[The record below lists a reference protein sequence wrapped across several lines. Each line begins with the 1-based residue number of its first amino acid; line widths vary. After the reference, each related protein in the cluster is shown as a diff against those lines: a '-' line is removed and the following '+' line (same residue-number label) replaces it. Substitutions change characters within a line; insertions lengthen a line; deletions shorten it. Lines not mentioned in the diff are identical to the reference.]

1 MFTMKTISTFKALI
15 LSALLLS
22 LSACVLVPPPTNED
36 TLTDADLIRAAQ
48 QKESAP
54 TEGAQQWV
62 IGYHHG
68 IAVVKSFQC
77 SDLCPQNTLRVIY
90 YDVPTG
96 TTCESIGG
104 VTKSILVPFAI
115 SVRAKEYCF
124 PKAIADYW
132 ESYPAKSY

>member
-1 MFTMKTISTFKALI
+1 MKIISTAKALT

-22 LSACVLVPPPTNED
+22 LNACVSLPTNED

-48 QKESAP
+48 QKENAP
-54 TEGAQQWV
+54 TEGVQQWV

-77 SDLCPQNTLRVIY
+77 SDLCPQNTLHVIY
-90 YDVPTG
+90 YDVPNG
-96 TTCESIGG
+96 ATCESIDG

-115 SVRAKEYCF
+115 GVKAKEYCF
-124 PKAIADYW
+124 PKAIANYW
-132 ESYPAKSY
+132 ESYPAKS

>member
-1 MFTMKTISTFKALI
+1 MFTIKTKSTIKALT

-22 LSACVLVPPPTNED
+22 LSACVLVSPPTNED
-36 TLTDADLIRAAQ
+36 TMTDADLIRAAE

-77 SDLCPQNTLRVIY
+77 SDLCPQNTLRLIY
-90 YDVPTG
+90 YDLPSDA
-96 TTCESIGG
+96 TCESVGG
-104 VTKSILVPFAI
+104 VTKSILVPIAI
-115 SVRAKEYCF
+115 TVMPKDYCF
-124 PKAIADYW
+124 PKVIAKYW
-132 ESYPAKSY
+132 GSDAQ

>member
-1 MFTMKTISTFKALI
+1 MHITKLFTLI
-15 LSALLLS
+15 LLIAS
-22 LSACVLVPPPTNED
+22 LTACVSLPTNED
-36 TLTDADLIRAAQ
+36 TLTDADLIRAAE

-68 IAVVKSFQC
+68 IEVVKSFEC

-90 YDVPTG
+90 YDVPADA
-96 TTCESIGG
+96 TCESVGG
-104 VTKSILVPFAI
+104 VTKSILVPIAI
-115 SVRAKEYCF
+115 TVMPKKYCF

-132 ESYPAKSY
+132 ESYPAKS

>member
-1 MFTMKTISTFKALI
+1 MKTSTTKALT

-22 LSACVLVPPPTNED
+22 LNACVLVSPPTNED

-54 TEGAQQWV
+54 TEGVQQWV

-90 YDVPTG
+90 YDVPTDA
-96 TTCESIGG
+96 TCESISG
-104 VTKSILVPFAI
+104 VSKSILVPFAI
-115 SVRAKEYCF
+115 SVKAKVYCF

-132 ESYPAKSY
+132 ESYPAKS

>member
-1 MFTMKTISTFKALI
+1 MFTMETSITKALI

-22 LSACVLVPPPTNED
+22 LSACVLVSPPTNED

-90 YDVPTG
+90 YDVPTDA
-96 TTCESIGG
+96 TCESVGG
-104 VTKSILVPFAI
+104 VTKSILVPIAI
-115 SVRAKEYCF
+115 TVMPKDYCF
-124 PKAIADYW
+124 PKVIAKYW
-132 ESYPAKSY
+132 GSDAQ

>member
-1 MFTMKTISTFKALI
+1 MKKISTAKALAI
-15 LSALLLS
+15 SALFLS
-22 LSACVLVPPPTNED
+22 LSACVLVSPPTNED
-36 TLTDADLIRAAQ
+36 TLTDADLIRAAE
-48 QKESAP
+48 QKDSAP

-90 YDVPTG
+90 YDVPTNA
-96 TTCESIGG
+96 TCDSIGG
-104 VTKSILVPFAI
+104 VTKSILVPIAI
-115 SVRAKEYCF
+115 TVMPKEYCF

-132 ESYPAKSY
+132 ESYPAKS

>member
-22 LSACVLVPPPTNED
+22 LSACVLVSPPTNED
-36 TLTDADLIRAAQ
+36 TLTDDDLIRAAE

-54 TEGAQQWV
+54 IEGAQQWV

-68 IAVVKSFQC
+68 VAVVKSFQC

-90 YDVPTG
+90 YDMPSDA
-96 TTCESIGG
+96 TCESVGG
-104 VTKSILVPFAI
+104 VTKSILVPIAI
-115 SVRAKEYCF
+115 TVMPKDYCF
-124 PKAIADYW
+124 PKVIAKYW
-132 ESYPAKSY
+132 GSDAQ

>member
-1 MFTMKTISTFKALI
+1 MKATTAKAFI

-22 LSACVLVPPPTNED
+22 LSACVSLPTNED

-48 QKESAP
+48 QKESVP
-54 TEGAQQWV
+54 TEGVQQWV

-90 YDVPTG
+90 YDVPADA
-96 TTCESIGG
+96 TCESIGG

-115 SVRAKEYCF
+115 SVKAKEYCF
-124 PKAIADYW
+124 PEVIADYW
-132 ESYPAKSY
+132 ESYPAKS

>member
-1 MFTMKTISTFKALI
+1 MKTSLTTKAFT

-22 LSACVLVPPPTNED
+22 LSACISLPTND
-36 TLTDADLIRAAQ
+36 NTLTDADLIRAAQ

-62 IGYHHG
+62 IGVHNG
-68 IAVVKSFQC
+68 VKVVKSFQC

-90 YDVPTG
+90 YDVPTNA
-96 TTCESIGG
+96 TCDSIGG

-124 PKAIADYW
+124 PKAIAEYW
-132 ESYPAKSY
+132 QSAPAK

>member
-1 MFTMKTISTFKALI
+1 MLTMKKTSNAKALT

-22 LSACVLVPPPTNED
+22 LSACALVSPPTNED
-36 TLTDADLIRAAQ
+36 TLTDADIIRAAE

-54 TEGAQQWV
+54 TEGAQQWA

-90 YDVPTG
+90 YDVSTDA
-96 TTCESIGG
+96 TCESIGG
-104 VTKSILVPFAI
+104 VTKSILVPIAI
-115 SVRAKEYCF
+115 TVMPKEYCF
-124 PKAIADYW
+124 PKVIADYW
-132 ESYPAKSY
+132 ESYPAKS

>member
-1 MFTMKTISTFKALI
+1 MFTMETSITKALI

-22 LSACVLVPPPTNED
+22 LSACVLVSPPTNED
-36 TLTDADLIRAAQ
+36 TLTDADLIQAAQ

-90 YDVPTG
+90 YDVPTDA
-96 TTCESIGG
+96 TCESIDG
-104 VTKSILVPFAI
+104 VSKSILVPIAI
-115 SVRAKEYCF
+115 TVMPKDYCF
-124 PKAIADYW
+124 PKVIAKYW
-132 ESYPAKSY
+132 GSDAQ

>member
-1 MFTMKTISTFKALI
+1 MHITKLFTLI
-15 LSALLLS
+15 LLIANLT
-22 LSACVLVPPPTNED
+22 ACVSLPTNED
-36 TLTDADLIRAAQ
+36 TLTDADLIRAAE

-90 YDVPTG
+90 YDVPADA
-96 TTCESIGG
+96 TCESVGG
-104 VTKSILVPFAI
+104 VTKSILVPIAI
-115 SVRAKEYCF
+115 TVMPKKYCF

-132 ESYPAKSY
+132 ESYPAKS

>member
-1 MFTMKTISTFKALI
+1 MHTTKLFTLI
-15 LSALLLS
+15 LLIAS
-22 LSACVLVPPPTNED
+22 LTACVSLPTNED
-36 TLTDADLIRAAQ
+36 TLTDADLIQAAQ

-90 YDVPTG
+90 YDVPTNA
-96 TTCESIGG
+96 TCDSIGG
-104 VTKSILVPFAI
+104 VTKSILVPVAI
-115 SVRAKEYCF
+115 TVMPKEYCF

-132 ESYPAKSY
+132 QSYPAKS

>member
-1 MFTMKTISTFKALI
+1 MKIISTVKAFT

-22 LSACVLVPPPTNED
+22 LNACVSLPTNED

-54 TEGAQQWV
+54 TEGAQQCV
-62 IGYHHG
+62 IGVHNG
-68 IAVVKSFQC
+68 IEVVKSFQC

-90 YDVPTG
+90 YDVPTDA
-96 TTCESIGG
+96 TCESIGG

-115 SVRAKEYCF
+115 GVRAKGYCF
-124 PKAIADYW
+124 PEVIADYW
-132 ESYPAKSY
+132 ESYPAKS

>member
-1 MFTMKTISTFKALI
+1 MLTMKRTSTAKALTLSTF
-15 LSALLLS
+15 LLS
-22 LSACVLVPPPTNED
+22 LSACALVSPPTNED
-36 TLTDADLIRAAQ
+36 TLTDVDLILAAE

-90 YDVPTG
+90 YDVPTDA
-96 TTCESIGG
+96 TCESIGG
-104 VTKSILVPFAI
+104 VTKSILVPIAI
-115 SVRAKEYCF
+115 TVMPKKYCF
-124 PKAIADYW
+124 PKAIADY
-132 ESYPAKSY
+132 

>member
-1 MFTMKTISTFKALI
+1 MKISTTKVLT
-15 LSALLLS
+15 LSASLLS
-22 LSACVLVPPPTNED
+22 LTACVSLPTNED
-36 TLTDADLIRAAQ
+36 TLTDADLIRAAE

-68 IAVVKSFQC
+68 IGVIKSFQC

-90 YDVPTG
+90 YDVPTDA
-96 TTCESIGG
+96 TCESIGG

-115 SVRAKEYCF
+115 GVKAKEYCF
-124 PKAIADYW
+124 PKVIADYW
-132 ESYPAKSY
+132 ESYPAKS

>member
-1 MFTMKTISTFKALI
+1 MKIISTAKALT

-22 LSACVLVPPPTNED
+22 LNACVSLPTNED

-48 QKESAP
+48 QKENPP

-62 IGYHHG
+62 IGYYHG

-90 YDVPTG
+90 YDVPTDV
-96 TTCESIGG
+96 TCESVGG

-115 SVRAKEYCF
+115 GVKAKEYCF

-132 ESYPAKSY
+132 ESYPAKS

>member
-1 MFTMKTISTFKALI
+1 METISTAKAFT
-15 LSALLLS
+15 LSALVLS
-22 LSACVLVPPPTNED
+22 LSACILVSPPTNEN

-62 IGYHHG
+62 IGVHNG
-68 IAVVKSFQC
+68 IKVVKSFQC

-90 YDVPTG
+90 YDVPTDA
-96 TTCESIGG
+96 TCDSIGG

-124 PKAIADYW
+124 PKAIAEYW
-132 ESYPAKSY
+132 QNAPAK

>member
-1 MFTMKTISTFKALI
+1 MFTMKTTLTTKALI

-22 LSACVLVPPPTNED
+22 LSACVLVSPPTNED
-36 TLTDADLIRAAQ
+36 TLTDADLIRAAEK
-48 QKESAP
+48 KESAP

-90 YDVPTG
+90 YDVPAYA
-96 TTCESIGG
+96 TCESIGG
-104 VTKSILVPFAI
+104 VAKSILVPIAI
-115 SVRAKEYCF
+115 TVMPKDYCF
-124 PKAIADYW
+124 PKVIAKYW
-132 ESYPAKSY
+132 GSDAQ

>member
-1 MFTMKTISTFKALI
+1 MHITKLFTLI
-15 LSALLLS
+15 LLIAS
-22 LSACVLVPPPTNED
+22 LTACVSLPTNED
-36 TLTDADLIRAAQ
+36 TLTDADLIQAAQ

-90 YDVPTG
+90 YDVPTNA
-96 TTCESIGG
+96 TCDSIGG
-104 VTKSILVPFAI
+104 VTKSILVPVAI
-115 SVRAKEYCF
+115 TVMPKEYCF

-132 ESYPAKSY
+132 QSYPAKS